1 MFALS
6 PRSLFLLFYLLI
18 IPSICL
24 AKQLDG
30 YVQDKDIPYCSQIVE
45 SPFSYSDNHYGL
57 QVICDPEQTSKAKI
71 TLGKKNFTVLEISRE
86 GGYIRII
93 GETTTWRCNQR
104 DERPVQPSTHNLTQ
118 VQYLAD
124 LNLNLDL
131 EGTPFTYSHNHNNL
145 NVLGCDAF
153 VVLENL
159 VINGSSGCVSFCP
172 NKESIKDGKCM
183 GAGCCQSS
191 IPPGLKSF
199 NITSYSIKNLTAST
213 LTGISG
219 CTQFFVGEMESS
231 QFKSNYVVGGGEIS
245 SWPVV
250 LEWAIGNESCAT
262 AMGKPGY
269 ACLGENSSC
278 YNIKMG
284 KGYRCNCKDGFKGNP
299 YVLGGCQDFDE
310 CSNPNTNNCTWKCQ
324 NFKGGFQCLCPPG
337 KKEDGR
343 GHCERS
349 EALDIVLA
357 LSLVLLTIL
366 FGGGIL
372 TYWGLKK
379 QKIVKTRRRYFM
391 QNGGM
396 LLQQRIYT
404 PKQSARIFSID
415 ELRRATNDFSE
426 EQVIGKGGYGTV
438 YKGLLSDGQ
447 VVAIKKSKLVDESQI
462 EHFINEVV
470 ILSQINHKNVVKLL
484 GCCLEDPVPLL
495 IYEFIPNGTLFHHIH
510 GNSSTPLSWEN
521 RLRVVT
527 ETASA
532 LAYLHCK
539 AAIPI
544 IHRDIKLTN
553 ILLEDDFTAKISD
566 FGASRL
572 VGFNQT
578 HITTLVQGTLG
589 YLDPEYFLTSQLTEK
604 SDVYSFGVV
613 LMEILTGQ
621 RPISFWKSEM
631 ERNLASHF
639 VSSLRKGK
647 LCEVIDGQLLDQVGP
662 LHLFAIADLASRCVK
677 LKGEER
683 PTMYEVA
690 VELNALR
697 RLLKNQC
704 AMLPLDKAQPYYP
717 RPLTICKG
725 NSNRETNPEISLLSS
740 IDILNN
746 G

>member
-1 MFALS
+1 MCTML
-6 PRSLFLLFYLLI
+6 PQLQLKLFHLFHLVI

-24 AKQLDG
+24 AEQLDD
-30 YVQDKDIPYCSQIVE
+30 YVLDGDITYCGLNVTA
-45 SPFSYSDNHYGL
+45 PFSYSDNLHGL
-57 QVICDPEQTSKAKI
+57 QVICDFEQKSGAKI
-71 TLGKKNFTVLEISRE
+71 TLGRSNFTLLEISRE
-86 GGYIRII
+86 GGYIRVM
-93 GETTTWRCNQR
+93 GKTTTWRCNQHA
-104 DERPVQPSTHNLTQ
+104 ERPGQVTQ

-124 LNLNLDL
+124 HDLNLNL
-131 EGTPFTYSHNHNNL
+131 EGTPFTFSHSHNKL
-145 NVLGCDAF
+145 TVLGCDAF
-153 VVLENL
+153 IMLENF
-159 VINGSSGCVSFCP
+159 ITKGSSGCVSFCP
-172 NKESIKDGKCM
+172 NNGTIKDGKCM
-183 GAGCCQSS
+183 GAGCCQAS
-191 IPPGLKSF
+191 IPPDLKSF
-199 NITSYSIKNLTAST
+199 NVTPYSIKNLTASS

-219 CTQFFVGEMESS
+219 CTQFFVGEMDPS
-231 QFKSNYVVGGGEIS
+231 QFKSKYVVGDGEVS

-250 LEWAIGNESCAT
+250 LEWAIGNESCTT

-269 ACLGENSSC
+269 ACLAGENSSC
-278 YNIKMG
+278 YDVKSG
-284 KGYRCNCKDGFKGNP
+284 KGYRCNCKDGFEGNP
-299 YVLGGCQDFDE
+299 YVLGGCQDVDE
-310 CSNPNTNNCTWKCQ
+310 CSSPNKNNCTWKCQ
-324 NFKGGFQCLCPPG
+324 NFNGGSQCLCPPG
-337 KKEDGR
+337 TKEDGR

-349 EALDIVLA
+349 ESLEIVLA

-379 QKIVKTRRRYFM
+379 RKIVKIRQRYFM

-396 LLQQRIYT
+396 LLQQRIYSQ
-404 PKQSARIFSID
+404 KQSARIFSID
-415 ELRRATNDFSE
+415 ELRRATDGFSE

-495 IYEFIPNGTLFHHIH
+495 IYEFIQNGTLFDHIH
-510 GNSSTPLSWEN
+510 ENSSTPLSWEK

-544 IHRDIKLTN
+544 IHRDIKSTN
-553 ILLEDDFTAKISD
+553 ILLDENYTAKISD

-572 VGFNQT
+572 VAFNKT

-589 YLDPEYFLTSQLTEK
+589 YLDPEYFFTSQLTEK

-613 LMEILTGQ
+613 LMETLTGQ
-621 RPISFWKSEM
+621 MPVSLWKSDM

-639 VSSLRKGK
+639 VGSLRKGR
-647 LCEVIDGQLLDQVGP
+647 LCEVIDGQLVDQVGP
-662 LHLFAIADLASRCVK
+662 LHLFAIADLASRCVE

-704 AMLPLDKAQPYYP
+704 AMLPLDKEQPYFR
-717 RPLTICKG
+717 RPLTIYEG
-725 NSNRETNPEISLLSS
+725 NSSRETNPEISLLSS
-740 IDILNN
+740 IDI
-746 G
+746 